1 MTEHGKRN
9 GKLNYVKDCDCIKH
23 LSISYYYITQEL
35 GLGLAPKHSEKIEV
49 IRCPQKITHRK
60 LYEITKTVPLS
71 ITITERRWKF
81 LGHILKKN
89 NEILFLKNIHQEV

>member
-1 MTEHGKRN
+1 MLHFQIMTEHGKRN

-49 IRCPQKITHRK
+49 IQ
-60 LYEITKTVPLS
+60 
-71 ITITERRWKF
+71 
-81 LGHILKKN
+81 
-89 NEILFLKNIHQEV
+89 